1 MTNLT
6 LTPKILNGTVIV
18 PPSKSMAHR
27 AVICASL
34 AAGRSTINNIQLSDD
49 MLATIDGMRSFG
61 AIISY
66 DDKTLTIDGIR
77 NGSAKEIRTINCNE
91 SGSTLRFLIPLAT
104 VFTGETHFIGQGQL
118 GKRPLE
124 PYQELFD
131 AQSLHYNQ
139 ATTENLQLS
148 VAGPLT
154 PGIYEM
160 RGDISSQFITGMLL
174 TLPLLSGDSVL
185 KITTHLESKGY
196 IDLTLS
202 VLQSFGIV
210 IEQDEDG
217 QEYRIKGQQTYT
229 ARDYTVEGDYS
240 QAAFWLSANALGN
253 ELLVNGLDSDSL
265 QGDQAIVSILDTV
278 NGGSTESE
286 RVIDGAQVPDIIP
299 VVALVAALS
308 KGKTKI
314 INLERLRIK
323 ESDRLV
329 ATQKEL
335 TALGAQIEI
344 VEDSLLIEGVS
355 RLSGGQQVWS
365 HKDHRMAMMLAIAST
380 VCKEQ
385 IHIKDTDCVKKSYPN
400 FWETFQQLGGK
411 IHEWNMG

>member
-6 LTPKILNGTVIV
+6 LTTKKLSGTVTV

-34 AAGRSTINNIQLSDD
+34 AAGRSTIKNIQLSDD
-49 MLATIDGMRSFG
+49 ILATIEGMRSFG

-66 DDKTLTIDGIR
+66 DNQTLTIEGIR
-77 NGSAKEIRTINCNE
+77 NGAAKERRTINCNE

-104 VFTGETHFIGQGQL
+104 LFTGETHFIGQGHL

-124 PYQELFD
+124 PYQELFE
-131 AQSLHYNQ
+131 AQSLHYEQ
-139 ATTENLQLS
+139 AATKNLQLS

-174 TLPLLSGDSVL
+174 TLPLLAEDSVL

-335 TALGAQIEI
+335 AALGAQIEI
-344 VEDSLLIEGVS
+344 IGDSLLIEGVS
-355 RLSGGQQVWS
+355 ELSGGQEVWS

>member
-6 LTPKILNGTVIV
+6 LTPNALNGTVTV

-34 AAGRSTINNIQLSDD
+34 AAGRSTIKNIQLSDD
-49 MLATIDGMRSFG
+49 ILATIEGMRSFG

-66 DDKTLTIDGIR
+66 DDQTLTIDGIR
-77 NGSAKEIRTINCNE
+77 NGAAKESRTINCNE

-104 VFTGETHFIGQGQL
+104 LFTGETHFIGQGHL

-174 TLPLLSGDSVL
+174 TLPLLAGDSVL
-185 KITTHLESKGY
+185 KIMTHLESKGY

-210 IEQDEDG
+210 IEQDETG
-217 QEYRIKGQQTYT
+217 QEYRIKGQQAYI

-265 QGDQAIVSILDTV
+265 QGDQAIVSILETV
-278 NGGSTESE
+278 NSGSNDSE
-286 RVIDGAQVPDIIP
+286 RIIDGAQVPDIIP

-344 VEDSLLIEGVS
+344 VGDSLLIEGVS
-355 RLSGGQQVWS
+355 ELSGGQEVWS

-380 VCKEQ
+380 VCQEP

>member
-1 MTNLT
+1 MANLT
-6 LTPKILNGTVIV
+6 LYPQKLHGNVTV

-34 AAGRSTINNIQLSDD
+34 AAGRSIIKNIQLSEDII
-49 MLATIDGMRSFG
+49 ATIEGMRSFG
-61 AIISY
+61 AFISY
-66 DDKTLTIDGIR
+66 ENQTLTIDGAEM
-77 NGSAKEIRTINCNE
+77 GSPQENRTIDCNE

-104 VFTGETHFIGQGQL
+104 LFTGQTHFIGQGQL

-124 PYQELFD
+124 PYQELFG
-131 AQSLHYNQ
+131 AQSLHYHQ
-139 ATTENLQLS
+139 AISENLQLS
-148 VAGPLT
+148 VSGPLT

-202 VLQSFGIV
+202 ILQAFGIV
-210 IEQDEDG
+210 IEQDNNG
-217 QEYRIKGQQTYT
+217 QEFRIKGHQAYT

-265 QGDQAIVSILDTV
+265 QGDQAIVSILDTLSD
-278 NGGSTESE
+278 GSHDSE

-308 KGKTKI
+308 NGKTKI

-344 VEDSLLIEGVS
+344 IGDSLLIEGVS

-380 VCKEQ
+380 VCGEP

>member
-1 MTNLT
+1 MTHLT
-6 LTPKILNGTVIV
+6 LIPEKIKGTVTV

-34 AAGRSTINNIQLSDD
+34 AKGRSMITNIQLSDD
-49 MLATIDGMRSFG
+49 MIATIAGMRSFG
-61 AIISY
+61 AVISY
-66 DDKTLTIDGIR
+66 NDRTLTIEGVG
-77 NGSAKEIRTINCNE
+77 NGSVQEKRIVDCNE

-104 VFTGETHFIGQGQL
+104 LFKGKTHFIGQGQL

-131 AQSLHYNQ
+131 AQSLHYQ
-139 ATTENLQLS
+139 LAATQNLQLS
-148 VAGPLT
+148 VEGPLT

-174 TLPLLSGDSVL
+174 TLPLLAGDSIL
-185 KITTHLESKGY
+185 KITTPIESKGY

-202 VLQSFGIV
+202 VLRSFGIV
-210 IEQDEDG
+210 IEQAEDG
-217 QEYRIKGQQTYT
+217 QEFRIKGQQVYI
-229 ARDYTVEGDYS
+229 ASDYTVEGDYS
-240 QAAFWLSANALGN
+240 QAAFWLSAHALGN
-253 ELLVNGLDSDSL
+253 DLLVKGLDTASL
-265 QGDQAIVSILDTV
+265 QGDRAIVSILDTL
-278 NGGSTESE
+278 NNCSTESE
-286 RVIDGAQVPDIIP
+286 CVIDGAQIPDIIP

-308 KGKTKI
+308 KGTTKI
-314 INLERLRIK
+314 IHLERLRIK

-335 TALGAQIEI
+335 AALGANIAI
-344 VEDSLLIEGVS
+344 VDDSLLIKGVS
-355 RLSGGQQVWS
+355 ELAGGQEVWS

-380 VCKEQ
+380 VCKKP
-385 IHIKDTDCVKKSYPN
+385 IHIKDTVCVKKSYPN
-400 FWETFQQLGGK
+400 FWETFEKLGGK

>member
-34 AAGRSTINNIQLSDD
+34 AAGRSTIKNIQLSDD
-49 MLATIDGMRSFG
+49 IIATIEGMRSFG
-61 AIISY
+61 AVISY
-66 DDKTLTIDGIR
+66 DDQTLTIDGIR
-77 NGSAKEIRTINCNE
+77 NGSVKESRTINCNE

-104 VFTGETHFIGQGQL
+104 VFTGETYFIGQGHL

-131 AQSLHYNQ
+131 AQSLHYDQ
-139 ATTENLQLS
+139 AATENLQLS

-174 TLPLLSGDSVL
+174 TLPLLAGDSVL

-202 VLQSFGIV
+202 VLQAFGIV

-217 QEYRIKGQQTYT
+217 QVFRIKGQQAYT
-229 ARDYTVEGDYS
+229 ARNYTVEGDYS

-253 ELLVNGLDSDSL
+253 ELLVNGLDSVSL
-265 QGDQAIVSILDTV
+265 QGDQAIVSILDTLS
-278 NGGSTESE
+278 GGSTKSE

-308 KGKTKI
+308 KGKTKL

-335 TALGAQIEI
+335 AALGARIEI
-344 VEDSLLIEGVS
+344 IDDSLLIEGIS
-355 RLSGGQQVWS
+355 ELSGGQEVWS

-380 VCKEQ
+380 VCKEP

>member
-6 LTPKILNGTVIV
+6 LTPTTLNGTVIV

-34 AAGRSTINNIQLSDD
+34 AAGRSTIKNIQLSDD
-49 MLATIDGMRSFG
+49 ILATIEGMRSFG

-66 DDKTLTIDGIR
+66 DDQTLTIDGIR
-77 NGSAKEIRTINCNE
+77 NGAAQESRTINCNE

-104 VFTGETHFIGQGQL
+104 LFTGETHFIGQGHL

-124 PYQELFD
+124 PYQELFN

-174 TLPLLSGDSVL
+174 TLPLLAGDSVL

-210 IEQDEDG
+210 IEQDETG
-217 QEYRIKGQQTYT
+217 QEYRIKGQQAYI

-265 QGDQAIVSILDTV
+265 QGDQAIVSILETV
-278 NGGSTESE
+278 NGVSDDSE
-286 RVIDGAQVPDIIP
+286 RIIDGAQVPDIIP

-344 VEDSLLIEGVS
+344 VGDSLLIEGVS
-355 RLSGGQQVWS
+355 ELSGGQEVWS

-380 VCKEQ
+380 VCQEP

>member
-6 LTPKILNGTVIV
+6 LTPNALNGTVIV

-34 AAGRSTINNIQLSDD
+34 AAGRSTIKNIQLSDD
-49 MLATIDGMRSFG
+49 ILATIEGMRSFG

-66 DDKTLTIDGIR
+66 DDQTLTIDGIR
-77 NGSAKEIRTINCNE
+77 NGAAKESRTINCNE

-104 VFTGETHFIGQGQL
+104 LFTGETHFIGQGHL

-154 PGIYEM
+154 SGIYEM

-174 TLPLLSGDSVL
+174 TLPLLAEDSIL

-217 QEYRIKGQQTYT
+217 QEYRIKGQQAYT

-265 QGDQAIVSILDTV
+265 QGDQAIVSILATV
-278 NGGSTESE
+278 NGGSNDSE
-286 RVIDGAQVPDIIP
+286 RIIDGAQVPDIIP

-344 VEDSLLIEGVS
+344 VGDSLLIEGVS
-355 RLSGGQQVWS
+355 ELSGGQEVWS

-380 VCKEQ
+380 VCQEP